1 MEYQEIRALIQ
12 EDFAAV
18 NDVIRQRL
26 ESDVVLIDQVSNYI
40 VNSGGKRLRPVLVLL
55 AAHACRYLGREHIEA
70 AAIIEFI
77 HTATL
82 LHDDVVDD
90 SELRRGQETANNV
103 WGNQA
108 SVLVG
113 DFLYSRSFQ
122 MMVEIGDMSV
132 MEVLAD
138 ATNMI
143 AEGEVLQLM
152 NYHDPD
158 ATEASYLQII
168 HRKTAKLFEA
178 GSRIAAILAKS
189 EPEVEQAMKMYG
201 RHLGASFQLVDDV
214 LDYSVSADEMG
225 KNMGDDLAEGNPT
238 LPLIYAMQHGTEK
251 QTQMIRD
258 AITDG
263 SIEQLPEVIKAVQE
277 TGAIKYTA
285 QVAEQEA
292 ESARQA
298 LRVLED
304 SPYKRALLAVTHFA
318 VSRSV

>member
-1 MEYQEIRALIQ
+1 MDYPEIRALIQ
-12 EDFAAV
+12 DDFTAV
-18 NDVIRQRL
+18 DDAIRKRL

-55 AAHACRYLGREHIEA
+55 AAKACGYAGREHIEA

-103 WGNQA
+103 WGNQT

-122 MMVEIGDMSV
+122 MMVEIGDMGL

-158 ATEASYLQII
+158 ATETSYLQII

-178 GSRIAAILAKS
+178 GAQIAAILSQS
-189 EPEVEQAMKMYG
+189 EPEVEEALKLYG

-214 LDYSVSADEMG
+214 LDYSVSAEEMG

-238 LPLIYAMQHGTEK
+238 LPLIYTMEHGTQAQK
-251 QTQMIRD
+251 DLIRD
-258 AITDG
+258 AIIHG
-263 SIEQLPEVIKAVQE
+263 SIEQLPAVITAVQA
-277 TGAIKYTA
+277 TGAIEYTA
-285 QVAEQEA
+285 RVAKQEA
-292 ESARQA
+292 NAARKA
-298 LRVLED
+298 LEVIPD
-304 SPYKRALLAVTHFA
+304 SSYKTALSAVTDFA